1 MIKAIKDDFRILING
16 NTLPVLVDNN
26 ISIEYIIAELI
37 GNIFKVEL
45 TNAESMKDI
54 LESMNKLIIFWDKD
68 TKVLD
73 TLTINH
79 FEFVEDFDLMFK
91 FKKSNND
98 PLPSIKLWSAYDFQG
113 MQSRDI
119 ETYNEM
125 MSHPYVVIGPLNKIN
140 PTTFNAIMN
149 AFPIN
154 LRILYGDDKLD
165 SPENNNYHNMYL
177 SNSNAVMTIPYY
189 SGRDIKEKKVNSV
202 IDKLRKPSCKLA
214 DLSNAVIK
222 FIETEAIDTSIIIDC
237 LEDEETLVVVPH
249 RLKDDVNSR
258 LIEIVNGNDD
268 LNLKVGQY
276 VYNTYAFK
284 VDKNSNLDGVEF
296 VIEPLTKIWI
306 ARIVR
311 KYVNR
316 GSYFVECDIQVKHND
331 KLIVVHGVQFDWCY
345 YLMQFNKSY
354 HLENQ
359 ADYNTIDYKYLNSNN
374 NIWKPNVLKC
384 IPFRVTT
391 VNYAK
396 YRYFNRV
403 IAFMETIDSWMLE
416 RHPTDLY
423 GYVASCISET
433 IVYKA
438 YVFDDV
444 I

>member
-26 ISIEYIIAELI
+26 ISIEYIVAELI

-113 MQSRDI
+113 LQNRDLDA
-119 ETYNEM
+119 YNDIM
-125 MSHPYVVIGPLNKIN
+125 NHPYVVIGPLNKIN
-140 PTTFNAIMN
+140 PITFNSIMN
-149 AFPIN
+149 AFPLN

-165 SPENNNYHNMYL
+165 SPENNNYHNVYL
-177 SNSNAVMTIPYY
+177 SNSNAIMTIPYY

-222 FIETEAIDTSIIIDC
+222 FIETEAIDTSIIMDC
-237 LEDEETLVVVPH
+237 LEDENTLVVVPH

-258 LIEIVNGNDD
+258 LIELANGSDD

-284 VDKNSNLDGVEF
+284 VDKSSNLDGVEF

-316 GSYFVECDIQVKHND
+316 GNYIVECDIQVKYND

-354 HLENQ
+354 HLDNQ

-374 NIWKPNVLKC
+374 NIWKPEILKC
-384 IPFRVTT
+384 TPFRVTT

-396 YRYFNRV
+396 YRYFNRIV
-403 IAFMETIDSWMLE
+403 AFIETIDSWMLE

-423 GYVASCISET
+423 GYMASCVNEAI
-433 IVYKA
+433 IYKA

>member
-1 MIKAIKDDFRILING
+1 MIKTIKDDFRILING

-45 TNAESMKDI
+45 INAESMNDI
-54 LESMNKLIIFWDKD
+54 LECINKLSIFWDKNN
-68 TKVLD
+68 TVINNI
-73 TLTINH
+73 TINH

-98 PLPSIKLWSAYDFQG
+98 VLPSIKIWSVYDFNNIQTN
-113 MQSRDI
+113 DI
-119 ETYNEM
+119 ESYNEIINR
-125 MSHPYVVIGPLNKIN
+125 PYVIIGPLNRIN
-140 PTTFNAIMN
+140 PISFNTILN
-149 AFPIN
+149 AFPLN

-165 SPENNNYHNMYL
+165 SPENNNYHNVYL

-222 FIETEAIDTSIIIDC
+222 FIETDAIDTSVIMDC
-237 LEDEETLVVVPH
+237 LEDEDTLVIVPH

-258 LIEIVNGNDD
+258 LIELVNGNDD
-268 LNLKVGQY
+268 LNLKVGQF

-284 VDKNSNLDGVEF
+284 VEKDSNIEGLEF
-296 VIEPLTKIWI
+296 IIEPLSKIWI
-306 ARIVR
+306 ARIIR

-316 GSYFVECDIQVKHND
+316 GNYIIECDIQVNYNN
-331 KLIVVHGVQFDWCY
+331 KLVVVHGVQFDWCY

-354 HLENQ
+354 HLNNQ
-359 ADYNTIDYKYLNSNN
+359 EDYNTIDYKYLNSNN
-374 NIWKPNVLKC
+374 NIWRSDVLKC
-384 IPFRVTT
+384 IPFRITT

-396 YRYFNRV
+396 YRYFSKV
-403 IAFMETIDSWMLE
+403 VSFMETIDSWMLE

-423 GYVASCISET
+423 GYMISCVGEAI
-433 IVYKA
+433 IYKA

-444 I
+444 L

>member
-1 MIKAIKDDFRILING
+1 
-16 NTLPVLVDNN
+16 
-26 ISIEYIIAELI
+26 
-37 GNIFKVEL
+37 
-45 TNAESMKDI
+45 
-54 LESMNKLIIFWDKD
+54 
-68 TKVLD
+68 
-73 TLTINH
+73 
-79 FEFVEDFDLMFK
+79 
-91 FKKSNND
+91 
-98 PLPSIKLWSAYDFQG
+98 
-113 MQSRDI
+113 
-119 ETYNEM
+119 

-140 PTTFNAIMN
+140 PITFNSIMN
-149 AFPIN
+149 AFPLN

-165 SPENNNYHNMYL
+165 SPENNNYHNVYL
-177 SNSNAVMTIPYY
+177 SNSNAIMTIPYY

-222 FIETEAIDTSIIIDC
+222 FIETEAIDTSIIMDC
-237 LEDEETLVVVPH
+237 LEDEDTLVVVPH

-258 LIEIVNGNDD
+258 LIELANGSDD

-284 VDKNSNLDGVEF
+284 VDKSSNLDGVEF

-316 GSYFVECDIQVKHND
+316 GNYIVECDIQVKYND
-331 KLIVVHGVQFDWCY
+331 KLIVIHGVQFDWCY

-354 HLENQ
+354 HLDNQ

-374 NIWKPNVLKC
+374 NIWKPEILKC

-396 YRYFNRV
+396 YRYFNRIV
-403 IAFMETIDSWMLE
+403 AFMETIDSWMLE

-423 GYVASCISET
+423 GYMASCVNEAI
-433 IVYKA
+433 IYKA

>member
-26 ISIEYIIAELI
+26 ISIEYIVAELI

-113 MQSRDI
+113 LQSRDLDA
-119 ETYNEM
+119 YNEIM
-125 MSHPYVVIGPLNKIN
+125 NHPYVVIGPLNKIN
-140 PTTFNAIMN
+140 PITFNSIMN
-149 AFPIN
+149 AFPLN

-165 SPENNNYHNMYL
+165 SPENNNYHNVYL
-177 SNSNAVMTIPYY
+177 SNSNAIMTIPYY

-237 LEDEETLVVVPH
+237 LEDENTLVIVPH

-258 LIEIVNGNDD
+258 LIELANGSDD

-284 VDKNSNLDGVEF
+284 VDKSSNLDGVEF

-316 GSYFVECDIQVKHND
+316 GNYIVECDIQVKYND

-354 HLENQ
+354 HLDNQ

-374 NIWKPNVLKC
+374 NIWKPEILKC

-391 VNYAK
+391 VNYTK
-396 YRYFNRV
+396 YRYFNRIV
-403 IAFMETIDSWMLE
+403 AFMETIDSWMLE

-423 GYVASCISET
+423 GYMASCVNEAI
-433 IVYKA
+433 IYKA